1 ILPGPVYEAYPL
13 MDQLSDYR
21 SLSLYSTLSIPIF
34 NNFAAKN
41 GIKNARLN
49 VDNSNLEVE
58 NQKNILY
65 KEIQQAYADAFAAL
79 KQFRASEKAL
89 VSMEEAFK
97 YTREKYEV
105 GLLNAVD
112 FNIAQS
118 QLVLTRSE
126 LLQAKYDY
134 IFKTSILS
142 FYRGKPLSI
151 SQNN

>member
-1 ILPGPVYEAYPL
+1 
-13 MDQLSDYR
+13 
-21 SLSLYSTLSIPIF
+21 
-34 NNFAAKN
+34 
-41 GIKNARLN
+41 
-49 VDNSNLEVE
+49 
-58 NQKNILY
+58 
-65 KEIQQAYADAFAAL
+65 
-79 KQFRASEKAL
+79 
-89 VSMEEAFK
+89 MEEAFK